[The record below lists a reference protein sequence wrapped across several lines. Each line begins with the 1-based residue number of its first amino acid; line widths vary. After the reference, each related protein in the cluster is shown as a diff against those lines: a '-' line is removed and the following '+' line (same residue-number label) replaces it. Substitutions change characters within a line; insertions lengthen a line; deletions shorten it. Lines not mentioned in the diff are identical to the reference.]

1 MPTTDEMLARISELE
16 AQLAQAKGPELQ
28 PVSTTRPSAE
38 TRPESW
44 PGLVYRVGTHLAQVW
59 TRGTLGRI
67 SIVIAVLIV
76 AGIAAMTYPPTGN
89 LIFGKPA
96 TGEPSSKGKSASG
109 TAAPPLPVMP
119 GVSASEVGLQSM
131 WTGAYAHEEDDL
143 LASSLR
149 AAKSVKIMA
158 YNADTL
164 IQNMS
169 PELEAFFDRSGA
181 SMQFLLANPN
191 DAYYIQNT
199 VLTLRRPLSPQE
211 QTEYQAHFHDAVS
224 RLKTLER
231 DKGQQVEIRFFQNE
245 MRVPIIIVD
254 DHLCFLTL
262 RLPPF
267 ESKKSLRF
275 VFDTAP
281 RGFNEN
287 CVEHFNKVWSVSQ
300 ASSKRLDQL

>member
-16 AQLAQAKGPELQ
+16 AQLAHAKELDLQ
-28 PVSTTRPSAE
+28 RATTTPSSAE
-38 TRPESW
+38 THPESW
-44 PGLVYRVGTHLAQVW
+44 PGLVHRVWTHLTNVW
-59 TRGTLGRI
+59 MGSALGRI

-76 AGIAAMTYPPTGN
+76 AGIAAMIYPPTGN
-89 LIFGKPA
+89 LIFAKLA
-96 TGEPSSKGKSASG
+96 IGEPAYNGKTVRPQPSAM
-109 TAAPPLPVMP
+109 L
-119 GVSASEVGLQSM
+119 GVSAAEVGLQAM
-131 WTGAYAHEEDDL
+131 WIGAYAHEEDDL

-164 IQNMS
+164 IQNMG
-169 PELEAFFDRSGA
+169 PELEAFFNRDGT

-191 DAYYIQNT
+191 DAYYLQNT
-199 VLTLRRPLSPQE
+199 VLTLRRPLSSEE

-231 DKGQQVEIRFFQNE
+231 NKGQQVEIRFFQNE

-287 CVEHFNKVWSVSQ
+287 CVAHFNQVWSVSQ
-300 ASSKRLDQL
+300 ASSKRLDQF

>member
-1 MPTTDEMLARISELE
+1 MPTTDELLARISELE
-16 AQLAQAKGPELQ
+16 TQLAKARASELQ
-28 PVSTTRPSAE
+28 QGPTTSSSTQTH
-38 TRPESW
+38 PESW
-44 PGLVYRVGTHLAQVW
+44 PGLVYRVWRYLAQVW
-59 TRGTLGRI
+59 TSGTLGRI
-67 SIVIAVLIV
+67 SILIAALV
-76 AGIAAMTYPPTGN
+76 AIGIAAMVYPPTGN
-89 LIFGKPA
+89 LILGKA
-96 TGEPSSKGKSASG
+96 ASGEPSKVKSGSVAESR
-109 TAAPPLPVMP
+109 PPSAML

-164 IQNMS
+164 IQNMG
-169 PELEAFFDRSGA
+169 PELEAFFNRDGT

-199 VLTLRRPLSPQE
+199 VLTLRRPLSPEE
-211 QTEYQAHFHDAVS
+211 QAEYQAHFHDAVS

-231 DKGQQVEIRFFQNE
+231 NKGQQVEIRFFQNE
-245 MRVPIIIVD
+245 MRVPIIVVD

-281 RGFNEN
+281 HGFNEN
-287 CVEHFNKVWSVSQ
+287 CIAHFNQVWSVSQ
-300 ASSKRLDQL
+300 ASSKRLDQF

>member
-1 MPTTDEMLARISELE
+1 MPTTDEMLARISDLE
-16 AQLAQAKGPELQ
+16 AQLAKTKESALP
-28 PVSTTRPSAE
+28 PASTTVPSAQDH
-38 TRPESW
+38 PESW
-44 PGLVYRVGTHLAQVW
+44 PGLVHRLWIYIVRVWMTSV
-59 TRGTLGRI
+59 LGRVV
-67 SIVIAVLIV
+67 IVVAVLI
-76 AGIAAMTYPPTGN
+76 AAAMAAMLYPPTGN

-96 TGEPSSKGKSASG
+96 IGEPLSKGRAAAVASSLPPSAM
-109 TAAPPLPVMP
+109 L
-119 GVSASEVGLQSM
+119 GVSAGEVGLRAM

-169 PELEAFFDRSGA
+169 PELEAFFDRDGT
-181 SMQFLLANPN
+181 SMQFLLANPS
-191 DAYYIQNT
+191 DAYYLQNT
-199 VLTLRRPLSPQE
+199 ILTLRRPLSLAE
-211 QTEYQAHFHDAVS
+211 QAQYQAHFHDAVS

-231 DKGQQVEIRFFQNE
+231 NKGQQVEIRFFQNE
-245 MRVPIIIVD
+245 MRVPIIIID

-281 RGFNEN
+281 IGFNEN
-287 CVEHFNKVWSVSQ
+287 CVAHFNQVWGVSQ
-300 ASSKRLDQL
+300 ASSKRLDQF